1 MSELKEVSRMEKG
14 VDAELVFSLTNFRGR
29 LYFDIREFVKRE
41 NYEGY
46 TKKGIRLDV
55 EFYEDFKKMIEAVGK
70 AIEQEQEA

>member
-1 MSELKEVSRMEKG
+1 VSELKEVTRMEKG
-14 VDAELVFSLTNFRGR
+14 VDAQLVFSLTRFRGR

-55 EFYEDFKKMIEAVGK
+55 EFYKDFKK
-70 AIEQEQEA
+70 AIDSLAPAIDAEQEA